1 MPIVRENIA
10 ENGCRWA
17 IWHITE
23 SVDELLSSSINTA
36 IHEKAIAKFPHER
49 RKLEYLTTRLLVEHL
64 TNSNIE
70 ILYHS
75 NGKPY
80 LADQSFQ
87 LSLTHTVG
95 YAAAIIH
102 PTTPVGIDVETVSP
116 RILKIKERFLSV
128 NELENIDAQ
137 DEVKHLLLHWSA
149 KESVFKA
156 MGKEEVDFRDHLH
169 IEPFSPKCEGQFIL
183 NETRTVNQKSYRIN
197 YLSNDEFVL
206 TWTF

>member
-1 MPIVRENIA
+1 MPIIREEIQ
-10 ENGCRWA
+10 ESDCRWA

-23 SVDELLSSSINTA
+23 SVEELISSSRNNA

-49 RKLEYLTTRLLVEHL
+49 RKLEYLATRLLMEHL
-64 TNSNIE
+64 TNSNNE
-70 ILYHS
+70 IHYHS

-80 LADQSFQ
+80 LADHIFQ
-87 LSLTHTVG
+87 LSLTHTAG

-102 PTTPVGIDVETVSP
+102 TKTPVGIDVETVSP

-128 NELENIDAQ
+128 DELENIDAH
-137 DEVKHLLLHWSA
+137 DGVKHLLLHWSA

-156 MGKEEVDFRDHLH
+156 MGEEEVDFRDHLH
-169 IEPFSPKCEGQFIL
+169 IEPFSPKSEGEFIL
-183 NETRTVNQKSYRIN
+183 NETRTINRKSYRIN

-206 TWTF
+206 TWTS